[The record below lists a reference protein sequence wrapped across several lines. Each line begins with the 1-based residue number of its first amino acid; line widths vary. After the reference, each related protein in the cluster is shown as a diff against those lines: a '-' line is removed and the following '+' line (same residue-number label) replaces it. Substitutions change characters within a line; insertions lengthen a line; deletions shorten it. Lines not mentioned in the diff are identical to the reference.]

1 MTTTTMTTMTTR
13 LRQPKEQK
21 GEKVEAS
28 ATPFIIH
35 GNQLCRKLNE
45 ALFTAARGDRR
56 FTTATTA
63 ATATTATTNGRKVRG
78 GDGGGGAGEDGTAVE
93 EAAVV
98 DVRGDAIVM
107 GNHSW

>member
-1 MTTTTMTTMTTR
+1 MTTTTTR

-56 FTTATTA
+56 LTAATTTAPTATTA
-63 ATATTATTNGRKVRG
+63 STAATNDRKVRG
-78 GDGGGGAGEDGTAVE
+78 GDGGGGGGEDSSAVE
-93 EAAVV
+93 ETAVV

-107 GNHSW
+107 KDHS